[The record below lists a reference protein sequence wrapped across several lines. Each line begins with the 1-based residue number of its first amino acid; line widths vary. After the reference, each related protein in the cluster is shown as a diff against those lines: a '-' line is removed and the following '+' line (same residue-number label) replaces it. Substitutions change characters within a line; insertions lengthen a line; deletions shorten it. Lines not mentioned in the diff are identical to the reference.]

1 MMASACTFIAY
12 LSPSVCSAG
21 EDGVVALIEQRIAEW
36 THLPHTH
43 GEPIEVLRYTDG
55 QKYEAHW

>member
-1 MMASACTFIAY
+1 MVAPSTCTHLI
-12 LSPSVCSAG
+12 PCMCSTGEAG
-21 EDGVVALIEQRIAEW
+21 TIVALIEERIAEW
-36 THLPHTH
+36 THLPRSH